1 MKKFIYFFLNL
12 KNKFYLKLVEIIL
25 EAEKPQLPK
34 ELKDNL
40 ENFFELFSELKLS
53 EKIIV
58 IIIFSLS
65 TLYLFLLVFRVYSL
79 IAK

>member
-1 MKKFIYFFLNL
+1 MKKFIYFFKNL
-12 KNKFYLKLVEIIL
+12 KNKLYLKLIEVLL
-25 EAEKPQLPK
+25 EAEKPHLPK

>member
-1 MKKFIYFFLNL
+1 MKKFIYFFKNS
-12 KNKFYLKLVEIIL
+12 KNKFYLKLIEVLL
-25 EAEKPQLPK
+25 EAEKPHLPK

>member
-1 MKKFIYFFLNL
+1 MKKFFYFLKNL

>member
-1 MKKFIYFFLNL
+1 MKKFFYFLKNL
-12 KNKFYLKLVEIIL
+12 KNKLHLKLIEVLL
-25 EAEKPQLPK
+25 EAEKPHLPK